1 MTEREISYRINLA
14 NERALAALRDF
25 ASALKKTDESG
36 KNLSGVQSGLQGVQ
50 TTARTTAGEL
60 AKVGDEVRSIGQS
73 VAGLKSI
80 GTVAAGIF
88 IVGQA
93 LQAVKAALT
102 GLPEAGI
109 KFSASMETAELG
121 MAGIL
126 SSMITIDGKA
136 VSLNQ
141 ALGISRKIIADLNND
156 ALATAANS
164 EELVR
169 AFQAILG
176 PALAAKLTLEQVRQL
191 TVTGV
196 NAVKS
201 LGLNSN
207 QVIQELRDLVQGGIT
222 PSGSTLA
229 TALGIKDED
238 IKRAKASSE
247 GLFKFLMD
255 RLQGFEAASAR
266 FGDTFD
272 GRLSS
277 LKEGATRAA
286 AEGFKPLFDAIK
298 EGLGEA
304 ADAFVTIEREGD
316 KVKSI
321 QLNPQTV
328 QTMRGFA
335 EGLVDLGQ
343 GLRRVAGFLLE
354 HREAVVAL
362 GQAYAALK
370 VFQVVR
376 GVLEGV
382 AGAIT
387 AATSATLGGD
397 AATRAATAAT
407 LADLRA
413 KVAHA
418 DAVRIHTG
426 LLLAEAEATVAAAS
440 GMQRLALAET
450 VLVPAQQRA
459 AAAASAHA
467 AAQTALATALGPT
480 GAAGVLS
487 RVSGLLGGPIG
498 IIALLITGV
507 AAWASFGNSAKTSLN
522 GIDVSVQ
529 TTRDKI
535 ARLKRELKFGTGDI
549 GENKAGQDALRNRI
563 ALLEGAAQQP
573 GPSGMRPFILSNG
586 EKLSRGSRDRELN
599 QARQQL
605 AALEELG
612 NLQQQAV
619 DKQAKEQEAA
629 VGKIGLKN
637 SGALQDFTD
646 LVKKHRSTSQKAA
659 DDIKEINSA
668 FAKAVSETP
677 ELQKDNPKFNPK
689 RLAEVTKARNDAI
702 AEARRQGAGGS
713 GLGTQNAAAKADF
726 EKLKATL
733 DQELTLKKDAL
744 AFDQAENERAYK
756 DSLVGV
762 QAYYNQRLKIV
773 TDGIDAEESRN
784 RKLIEKLQ
792 AEQGSL
798 GGQNPKN
805 PNERVQIATQ
815 NKKLETEIQQLNTR
829 NLKLEQDRTQAI
841 RESNT
846 ERDRA
851 KRLLE
856 TQATGIQTEVDAA
869 TGTLT
874 REQIEK
880 NVRARNRDLLEMSNA
895 NPELLSPDVVQQ
907 KIRLEV
913 DQADFQRI
921 KGQIDEI
928 FGRLQRSSQLLQ
940 GQGFE
945 GDALERAFRPIREQA
960 LPDLDRLQKELDK
973 LAASSPSIQIK
984 SNAEQIRV
992 EIEGLKKASTDIQQ
1006 VGRTSFI
1013 TGFGTMF
1020 QDVVTGAKSASKAVN
1035 EFAKG
1040 VINSLLNAIG
1050 KKLGEKL
1057 FDSLFGNMGGTI
1069 DTVLSFVGIGG
1080 GGAVKKAEGGYI
1092 RGPGT
1097 TTSDSIPALLSDQ
1110 EYVVRASAVRDVG
1123 VGFLNWVN
1131 RGGTAVR
1138 SAASQFRSGVHPAS
1152 FARSS
1157 AVARFA
1163 GGGLVSAPPASG
1175 APHLQPAP
1183 ASFQLQIPDS
1193 ALHWT
1198 LQDWL
1203 GSELARMAATR

>member
-1 MTEREISYRINLA
+1 MAEREISYRINLA

-25 ASALKKTDESG
+25 SAALKKTDDTG
-36 KNLSGVQSGLQGVQ
+36 KNLRGVQSGLQGVQ

-73 VAGLKSI
+73 VASLKSI
-80 GTVAAGIF
+80 GTAAGGLF
-88 IVGQA
+88 VIVQA
-93 LQAVKAALT
+93 LQGIKAALT
-102 GLPEAGI
+102 GLPQAGI
-109 KFSASMETAELG
+109 KFAASMETAELG

-126 SSMITIDGKA
+126 SSMTTIDGKA

-156 ALATAANS
+156 ALATAASS
-164 EELVR
+164 EELVG

-176 PALAAKLTLEQVRQL
+176 PALAAKLTLQEVRQL
-191 TVTGV
+191 TVVGV

-207 QVIQELRDLVQGGIT
+207 QVVQELRDLVQGGIT
-222 PSGSTLA
+222 PASSTLA

-286 AEGFKPLFDAIK
+286 AEGFKPLFEAIK

-304 ADAFVTIEREGD
+304 TDAFVTIEREGD

-328 QTMRGFA
+328 QTMRSFA

-343 GLRRVAGFLLE
+343 GLRRVAGFLIE

-370 VFQVVR
+370 VFQIVR

-426 LLLAEAEATVAAAS
+426 LLLAEAQATVAAAA
-440 GMQRLALAET
+440 GVQRLALAET

-467 AAQTALATALGPT
+467 AAQTALAAAMGPT

-487 RVSGLLGGPIG
+487 RVAGLLGGPIG

-529 TTRDKI
+529 TTRDRI
-535 ARLKRELKFGTGDI
+535 ARLKRELKFGPGDI
-549 GENKAGQDALRNRI
+549 GTNKAGQDALRNRI

-586 EKLSRGSRDRELN
+586 EKLSRGNRDRELN

-605 AALEELG
+605 AEFEEEAKL
-612 NLQQQAV
+612 LQQQA
-619 DKQAKEQEAA
+619 DKQAADQEAA
-629 VGKIGLKN
+629 VGKLGLKN
-637 SGALQDFTD
+637 TGALQDFTD
-646 LVKKHRSTSQKAA
+646 LVKKHRTSSQKAA
-659 DDIKEINSA
+659 DEIKDINAA

-677 ELQKDNPKFNPK
+677 ELQKDNPKFDPK

-726 EKLKATL
+726 DQLKATL

-744 AFDQAENERAYK
+744 SFDQAENERAYK
-756 DSLVGV
+756 DSLIGV
-762 QAYYNQRLKIV
+762 QAYYDQRLKIV

-880 NVRARNRDLLEMSNA
+880 NVRARNRDFLEMSNA
-895 NPELLSPDVVQQ
+895 NPELLSPGVVEQ

-921 KGQIDEI
+921 KGQIDQI
-928 FGRLQRSSQLLQ
+928 MGNLQRAGQLLQ
-940 GQGFE
+940 FQGFE
-945 GDALERAFRPIREQA
+945 GPALEQRFRPIKEQA
-960 LPDLDRLQKELDK
+960 LPDLERLSAELDA
-973 LAASSPSIQIK
+973 LAASSPSITIK
-984 SNAEQIRV
+984 TNAADAKTQVGE
-992 EIEGLKKASTDIQQ
+992 LKKETINLQNVAENATVS
-1006 VGRTSFI
+1006 
-1013 TGFGTMF
+1013 GFGTLF
-1020 QDVVTGAKSASKAVN
+1020 TDVITGAKSAGRAVSD
-1035 EFAKG
+1035 FAKG
-1040 VINSLLNAIG
+1040 VLNSMLNAIG
-1050 KKLGEKL
+1050 QKLGQKL
-1057 FDSLFGNMGGTI
+1057 FSSLF
-1069 DTVLSFVGIGG
+1069 SGG
-1080 GGAVKKAEGGYI
+1080 GGGGGGGFFSFLGVQERAEGGYI

-1131 RGGTAVR
+1131 RGGSAVR
-1138 SAASQFRSGVHPAS
+1138 SAASQFRSSVHPAS
-1152 FARSS
+1152 FARSG

-1183 ASFQLQIPDS
+1183 ASLQLQIPDS

>member
-1 MTEREISYRINLA
+1 MAEREISYRINLA

-25 ASALKKTDESG
+25 ASALKKTDDSG
-36 KNLSGVQSGLQGVQ
+36 KNLTGVQSGLQGVQ
-50 TTARTTAGEL
+50 TTARATAGEL
-60 AKVGDEVRSIGQS
+60 AKVGQEVRSIGQS
-73 VAGLKSI
+73 VGALKSI
-80 GTVAAGIF
+80 GSVAAGMF
-88 IVGQA
+88 VIVQA
-93 LQAVKAALT
+93 LQGVKAALT
-102 GLPEAGI
+102 GLPQAGI
-109 KFSASMETAELG
+109 KFAASMETAELG

-126 SSMITIDGKA
+126 SSMVTIDGRA

-156 ALATAANS
+156 ALATAASS

-207 QVIQELRDLVQGGIT
+207 QVVQELRDLVQGGIT
-222 PSGSTLA
+222 PASSTLA

-238 IKRAKASSE
+238 IQRAKASSE

-286 AEGFKPLFDAIK
+286 AEGFKPLFEAIK

-304 ADAFVTIEREGD
+304 TDAFVTIEREGD

-328 QTMRGFA
+328 QVMRGFS
-335 EGLVDLGQ
+335 ETLVDVGR
-343 GLRRVAGFLLE
+343 GLKATAGFLIE
-354 HREAVVAL
+354 HRDAVVAV
-362 GQAYAALK
+362 GQAYATFK
-370 VFQVVR
+370 VFTTVR
-376 GVLEGV
+376 SVLEGLNESLTRNRN
-382 AGAIT
+382 AI
-387 AATSATLGGD
+387 LGGD

-426 LLLAEAEATVAAAS
+426 LLLAEAQAAVAAAS
-440 GMQRLALAET
+440 GMQRLTLAQT

-467 AAQTALATALGPT
+467 AAQTALATAMGPT
-480 GAAGVLS
+480 GVAGVLS

-529 TTRDKI
+529 TTRDRI
-535 ARLKRELKFGTGDI
+535 ARLKRELKFGAGDI
-549 GENKAGQDALRNRI
+549 GTNKAGQDALRNRI

-586 EKLSRGSRDRELN
+586 EKLSRGNRDRELN

-605 AALEELG
+605 AEFEAEAKL
-612 NLQQQAV
+612 LQQQA
-619 DKQAKEQEAA
+619 DKQAADQEAA
-629 VGKIGLKN
+629 VGKLGLKN
-637 SGALQDFTD
+637 TGALQDFTD
-646 LVKKHRSTSQKAA
+646 LVKKHRTSSQKAA
-659 DDIKEINSA
+659 DEIKEINSA

-677 ELQKDNPKFNPK
+677 ELQKDNPKFDPK

-702 AEARRQGAGGS
+702 VEARRQGAGAS

-726 EKLKATL
+726 EQLKATL

-756 DSLVGV
+756 DSLVGIS
-762 QAYYNQRLKIV
+762 AYYDQRLQIV
-773 TDGIDAEESRN
+773 TDGIDAEKARN
-784 RKLIEKLQ
+784 QKLIDELR
-792 AEQGSL
+792 AEQARL
-798 GGQNPKN
+798 GGQNPKSA
-805 PNERVQIATQ
+805 NERVQQSTQ
-815 NKKLETEIQQLNTR
+815 AKKLETEIQQLTTR
-829 NLKLEQDRTQAI
+829 NLKLDQDRTQAA
-841 RESNT
+841 RETNS
-846 ERDRA
+846 ELARS

-856 TQATGIQTEVDAA
+856 AQATGVVSQVAAA

-874 REQIEK
+874 RAQIEE
-880 NVRARNRDLLEMSNA
+880 NVRAQNAELSALAKA
-895 NPELLSPDVVQQ
+895 NPDLLSPEVVEQ
-907 KIRLEV
+907 KIQLEV
-913 DQADFQRI
+913 DEADFDRI
-921 KGQIDEI
+921 KGQIDQVMSD
-928 FGRLQRSSQLLQ
+928 LQRAGQLLQ
-940 GQGFE
+940 FQGFD
-945 GDALERAFRPIREQA
+945 GDALEIRFRPLKERA
-960 LPDLDRLQKELDK
+960 LPILQSLNDELQKLS
-973 LAASSPSIQIK
+973 ARSPSVKIK
-984 SNAEQIRV
+984 TNANSV
-992 EIEGLKKASTDIQQ
+992 KAQLDEL
-1006 VGRTSFI
+1006 GRPIINLQNTLENATVS
-1013 TGFGTMF
+1013 GFGTLF
-1020 QDVVTGAKSASKAVN
+1020 QDIIGGAKSASQAVSQ
-1035 EFAKG
+1035 FAKN
-1040 VINSLLNAIG
+1040 VVNSLLNAIG
-1050 KKLGEKL
+1050 QKLGRKL
-1057 FDSLFGNMGGTI
+1057 FDSLFSAEGVSGVFSIFG
-1069 DTVLSFVGIGG
+1069 L
-1080 GGAVKKAEGGYI
+1080 GAQEKAEGGYI

-1097 TTSDSIPALLSDQ
+1097 TTSDSIPALLSDK

-1131 RGGTAVR
+1131 RGGAAVR
-1138 SAASQFRSGVHPAS
+1138 SAASQFRGAVHPAA

-1163 GGGLVSAPPASG
+1163 GGGLVSAPAASG

-1183 ASFQLQIPDS
+1183 TSFQLQIPDN

>member
-50 TTARTTAGEL
+50 TTARSTAGEL

-73 VAGLKSI
+73 VAGLKTI

-88 IVGQA
+88 IIGQA

-255 RLQGFEAASAR
+255 RMQGFEAASAR
-266 FGDTFD
+266 FGDAFD

-328 QTMRGFA
+328 QTMRSFA

-362 GQAYAALK
+362 GQAYVALK

-426 LLLAEAEATVAAAS
+426 LLLAEAQATVAAAA
-440 GMQRLALAET
+440 GVQRLALAET

-467 AAQTALATALGPT
+467 AAQAALATAMGPA
-480 GAAGVLS
+480 GVAGVLS
-487 RVSGLLGGPIG
+487 RVAGLLGGPIG
-498 IIALLITGV
+498 IVALLITGV
-507 AAWASFGNSAKTSLN
+507 AAWASFGSAAKDSLN

-535 ARLKRELKFGTGDI
+535 ARMKRELKFGAGDI

-612 NLQQQAV
+612 QLQQQAV

-677 ELQKDNPKFNPK
+677 ELQKDNPKFDPK

-702 AEARRQGAGGS
+702 AEARRQGAGS

-726 EKLKATL
+726 EQLKATL

-895 NPELLSPDVVQQ
+895 NPELLSPAVVEQ

-921 KGQIDEI
+921 KGQIDQI
-928 FGRLQRSSQLLQ
+928 MGNLQRAGQLIQ
-940 GQGFE
+940 FQGFE
-945 GDALERAFRPIREQA
+945 GPALEQRFRPIKEQA
-960 LPDLDRLQKELDK
+960 LPDLQRLSAELDA
-973 LAASSPSIQIK
+973 LAASSPSITIKTNAADAKTQIGELQK
-984 SNAEQIRV
+984 ETINLQNVAENATV
-992 EIEGLKKASTDIQQ
+992 S
-1006 VGRTSFI
+1006 
-1013 TGFGTMF
+1013 GFGTLF
-1020 QDVVTGAKSASKAVN
+1020 TDVITGAKSAGRAVSD
-1035 EFAKG
+1035 FAKG
-1040 VINSLLNAIG
+1040 VLSSMLNAIG
-1050 KKLGEKL
+1050 QKLGQKL
-1057 FDSLFGNMGGTI
+1057 FTSLF
-1069 DTVLSFVGIGG
+1069 SGG
-1080 GGAVKKAEGGYI
+1080 GGGGGGGGFFSFLGVQEKADGGYI
-1092 RGPGT
+1092 RGPGS

-1131 RGGTAVR
+1131 RGGSAVR

-1163 GGGLVSAPPASG
+1163 GGGLVSAPAASG

-1183 ASFQLQIPDS
+1183 TSFQLQIPDS

>member
-25 ASALKKTDESG
+25 AAALKKTDESG

-50 TTARTTAGEL
+50 TTARATAGEL

-169 AFQAILG
+169 TFQAILG
-176 PALAAKLTLEQVRQL
+176 PALAAKMTLEQVRQL

-286 AEGFKPLFDAIK
+286 AEGFKPLFEAIK

-304 ADAFVTIEREGD
+304 TDAFVTIEREGD

-376 GVLEGV
+376 GVLEGI

-426 LLLAEAEATVAAAS
+426 LLLAEAQAAVASAT
-440 GMQRLALAET
+440 GMARLALAET

-467 AAQTALATALGPT
+467 AAQAALATAMGPA

-487 RVSGLLGGPIG
+487 RVAGLLGGPIG
-498 IIALLITGV
+498 IVALLITGV
-507 AAWASFGNSAKTSLN
+507 AAWASFGSAAKDSLN

-535 ARLKRELKFGTGDI
+535 ARMKRELKFGAGEI
-549 GENKAGQDALRNRI
+549 GENKAAQDALRNRI
-563 ALLEGAAQQP
+563 GLLEGAAQQP
-573 GPSGMRPFILSNG
+573 GPSGMRPFVLSNG

-612 NLQQQAV
+612 KLQQQAV
-619 DKQAKEQEAA
+619 DKQAKEQEASI
-629 VGKIGLKN
+629 GKIGLKN

-677 ELQKDNPKFNPK
+677 ELQKDNPKFDPK

-702 AEARRQGAGGS
+702 AEARRQGAGAS

-726 EKLKATL
+726 DSLKATL

-744 AFDQAENERAYK
+744 SFDQAENERAYK
-756 DSLVGV
+756 ESLVGIN
-762 QAYYNQRLKIV
+762 AYYDKRLQIT
-773 TDGIDAEESRN
+773 TDGIDAEKERN
-784 RKLIEKLQ
+784 QKLIEELQ
-792 AEQGSL
+792 AEQGRL
-798 GGQNPKN
+798 GGQNPKSA
-805 PNERVQIATQ
+805 NERVQIATQ
-815 NKKLETEIQQLNTR
+815 GKKLETEIQQLNTR
-829 NLKLEQDRTQAI
+829 NLKLEQDRTQALA
-841 RESNT
+841 ENNS

-851 KRLLE
+851 TRLLKTQGLGIE
-856 TQATGIQTEVDAA
+856 TDVAA
-869 TGTLT
+869 AVGTLT
-874 REQIEK
+874 RAQIEA
-880 NVRARNRDLLEMSNA
+880 NVRARNRDLVEQASK
-895 NPELLSPDVVQQ
+895 NPDLISPAEVEQ

-913 DQADFQRI
+913 DEADFERI
-921 KGQIDEI
+921 KGQIDQVM
-928 FGRLQRSSQLLQ
+928 GDLQRAGQLLQ
-940 GQGFE
+940 FQGFD
-945 GDALERAFRPIREQA
+945 GDALEIRFRPFKERA
-960 LPDLDRLQKELDK
+960 LPVLESLNSELQKLS
-973 LAASSPSIQIK
+973 ATSPSVQIK
-984 SNAEQIRV
+984 VKAENVKAQLDELGRPIINLQNTLENATV
-992 EIEGLKKASTDIQQ
+992 S
-1006 VGRTSFI
+1006 
-1013 TGFGTMF
+1013 GFGTLF
-1020 QDVVTGAKSASKAVN
+1020 QDIVNGAKSASEAVN
-1035 EFAKG
+1035 QFAKS
-1040 VINSLLNAIG
+1040 VVNSLLNAIG
-1050 KKLGEKL
+1050 QKLGRKL
-1057 FDSLFGNMGGTI
+1057 FDSLFSAEGVSGVFSIFG
-1069 DTVLSFVGIGG
+1069 L
-1080 GGAVKKAEGGYI
+1080 GAQAKAEGGYI

-1131 RGGTAVR
+1131 RGGAAVR
-1138 SAASQFRSGVHPAS
+1138 SAASQFRGAVYPAA

-1163 GGGLVSAPPASG
+1163 GGGLVSAPAASG

-1183 ASFQLQIPDS
+1183 TSFQLQIPDS